1 VAVLITGSAIRT
13 CLGDGESTFAA
24 LLQGK
29 SGISPLSYFHPEKLN
44 VNAGYQI
51 VEAEEEQW
59 FRAGRWLAD
68 CVREALAQAKVDPA
82 RMRVAAI
89 VGTGLRELRAVERW
103 ALNEGPLPIERMHF
117 SSAIREVSPHIQ
129 DVITLSNACSAS
141 GHALALAQDLIELG
155 EADAVIA
162 AGVDAMTA
170 SMLAM
175 IGRFAEAPTECVRPF
190 DTARTGTLLG
200 EGAAALIVMPESSS
214 DHPLARVLSTG
225 LSCDAHHE
233 TAPEGDGVRRAMQ
246 DAMARAQRGPGQVDL
261 VLAHGTGTLLNE
273 PAEAQFIRDTLCAHG
288 PGPWIT
294 AVKGA
299 LGHTSGASAL
309 MSVDV
314 ALRSMKAG
322 LVPPV
327 VGLKNLLAEGQ
338 GLRFVMERP
347 AQARLRLAA
356 INAFGF
362 GGVNSITLVEAAA

>member
-1 VAVLITGSAIRT
+1 
-13 CLGDGESTFAA
+13 
-24 LLQGK
+24 
-29 SGISPLSYFHPEKLN
+29 
-44 VNAGYQI
+44 
-51 VEAEEEQW
+51 
-59 FRAGRWLAD
+59 
-68 CVREALAQAKVDPA
+68 
-82 RMRVAAI
+82 
-89 VGTGLRELRAVERW
+89 
-103 ALNEGPLPIERMHF
+103 
-117 SSAIREVSPHIQ
+117 
-129 DVITLSNACSAS
+129 
-141 GHALALAQDLIELG
+141 
-155 EADAVIA
+155 
-162 AGVDAMTA
+162 MTA

-200 EGAAALIVMPESSS
+200 EGAAALIVMPDSSS
-214 DHPLARVLSTG
+214 NHPLGRVLSTG

-233 TAPEGDGVRRAMQ
+233 TAPEGDGARRAMQ

-362 GGVNSITLVEAAA
+362 GGVNSISLVEAAA

>member
-175 IGRFAEAPTECVRPF
+175 IGRFVEAPTECVRPF

-233 TAPEGDGVRRAMQ
+233 TAPEGDGARRAMQ
-246 DAMARAQRGPGQVDL
+246 DALARAQRGPGQVDL

-327 VGLKNLLAEGQ
+327 VGLKDLLAEGQ

-362 GGVNSITLVEAAA
+362 GGVNSISLVEAAA